1 MTNFREW
8 FTSSGKRVLAGKSAN
23 NNEELIKQVERN
35 EIVLHTANPGSP
47 FVNIKDKKPT
57 KQDIYDAALLCA
69 KYSQTYKNKKENVKI
84 HVFSGKD
91 IYKTEKMKVGTFGV
105 KNFKEIIAKKEDIK
119 II

>member
-47 FVNIKDKKPT
+47 FVNIKDKKT
-57 KQDIYDAALLCA
+57 
-69 KYSQTYKNKKENVKI
+69 
-84 HVFSGKD
+84 H
-91 IYKTEKMKVGTFGV
+91 
-105 KNFKEIIAKKEDIK
+105 
-119 II
+119 